1 MQGILSEQMQEIMS
15 TKPFHT
21 RRNLLEIFDEK
32 KRDTINS
39 FDSNKKAE
47 NSEESFTK
55 LNEEFEKTFEKFN
68 SENEQKR
75 ETYIEEEIKKCF
87 IAYKENMS
95 EILDQFCLELH
106 RFEEITD
113 EFKTKSYEMLN
124 EICGEEIELQETYSS
139 TLIKQDTYFSS
150 ILRFFFSF
158 TA

>member
-1 MQGILSEQMQEIMS
+1 MQEIMS

-21 RRNLLEIFDEK
+21 RRNLLEIFDDK
-32 KRDTINS
+32 KSDTINS
-39 FDSNKKAE
+39 FDSNKKTE
-47 NSEESFTK
+47 NSEELYTK

-75 ETYIEEEIKKCF
+75 ETYIEEEIEKCF
-87 IAYKENMS
+87 ITYKENMS
-95 EILDQFCLELH
+95 EILGQFCLEQH
-106 RFEEITD
+106 RFEKITD

-124 EICGEEIELQETYSS
+124 KICGEENELQETYSS
-139 TLIKQDTYFSS
+139 KVIKRETYFCS